1 MAATRTGFAKQLLL
15 WYDRERRDL
24 PWRGQS
30 DPYRVWISEAMLQ
43 QTVVATVIPYYQ
55 RFLRAFPTVRDLANA
70 PEGDVLHAW
79 SGLGYYSRARSLKRA
94 AQMVMDEFGGQMPA
108 TEAEL
113 LRLPGVGP
121 YTAAA
126 VAAIAYGHHTF
137 PLDGNAIRVMARIA
151 NHAGFLDDDA
161 TKRALRDVGQ
171 TLLPRGRAG
180 DFAQAVMDLG
190 ARICVPRT
198 PKCEACAVARFCE
211 AREHG
216 TAKDLPRRRPRRA
229 KKPVRL
235 VCLALLC
242 GNQVFLVKRP
252 SKGLLGGTW
261 TLPSQPV
268 DNDDLV
274 QAGAAGIAASLGL
287 RSKPKIL
294 PLTVQHVFT
303 HLDVKAS
310 VALITLKP
318 ESMSRVFANTLE
330 SRWIACA
337 TASTL
342 PLASFT
348 KKLLA
353 CVGGG

>member
-1 MAATRTGFAKQLLL
+1 MAATRAGFAKSLLS

-55 RFLRAFPTVRDLANA
+55 RFLRAFPTVQALARA

-79 SGLGYYSRARSLKRA
+79 AGLGYYSRARSLKRA
-94 AQMVMDEFGGQMPA
+94 AQMVVEEFGGRMPA
-108 TEAEL
+108 TEAQL

-137 PLDGNAIRVMARIA
+137 PLDGNAIRVMARLA
-151 NHAGFLDDDA
+151 NDDSFIDDDA
-161 TKRALRDVGQ
+161 TKQALRNVGQ
-171 TLLPRGRAG
+171 ALVPRGRAG

-190 ARICVPRT
+190 ARVCLPRT
-198 PKCEACAVARFCE
+198 PKCDVCPVARFCE
-211 AREHG
+211 ARVQG
-216 TAKDLPRRRPRRA
+216 TAKELPRRRPRRP

-235 VCLALLC
+235 MCIAMLCDDDVLLL
-242 GNQVFLVKRP
+242 QQP

-261 TLPSQPV
+261 TLPSVTMADDEPV
-268 DNDDLV
+268 P
-274 QAGAAGIAASLGL
+274 AAALRIAASYGL
-287 RSKPKIL
+287 RAQIQVSPSL
-294 PLTVQHVFT
+294 VHHVFT
-303 HLDVKAS
+303 HLDVKAH
-310 VALITLKP
+310 VALVTLKAATKAKVSKAFP
-318 ESMSRVFANTLE
+318 QA
-330 SRWIACA
+330 RWIPCA
-337 TASTL
+337 DASSL

-353 CVGGG
+353 CVGAR